1 MDSSEGL
8 IPGKLY
14 KLVPRKMSVYS
25 VPALGVNDLHILYIS
40 VGSIGL
46 FLEKDKR
53 HCKFLIGERV
63 VTMTPQTERLVGWE
77 EFNEDF
83 NDSR

>member
-1 MDSSEGL
+1 M

-25 VPALGVNDLHILYIS
+25 VPAQGGNDLEILYIS

-53 HCKFLIGERV
+53 HYKFLIGERV
-63 VTMTPQTERLVGWE
+63 VTMGPQTESLVGWE
-77 EFNEDF
+77 EFNEDPT
-83 NDSR
+83 DDPR

>member
-1 MDSSEGL
+1 VERIERGTMT
-8 IPGKLY
+8 PGKLY

-25 VPALGVNDLHILYIS
+25 VPAQGANEWEVLYIS

-53 HCKFLIGERV
+53 HYKFLIGERV
-63 VTMTPQTERLVGWE
+63 VTMVPQTEQLVGWE
-77 EFNEDF
+77 EFNED
-83 NDSR
+83 SG